1 MLNYVI
7 KGNICFSKT
16 SKELSVIENGYA
28 VCENGRSAGVYQALP
43 RAMKLFRSMI
53 IRTKS

>member
-7 KGNICFSKT
+7 KGNICYSKS

-43 RAMKLFRSMI
+43 
-53 IRTKS
+53 